1 MEIIVITAATI
12 LVSWLL
18 RNQIKSHAV
27 VFYAIAVA
35 VQIVYIAGTYM
46 DFPDIIWQ
54 PLFLL
59 VQKCTL
65 ATALFIVVMYVGV
78 LPKGSK
84 HYLWLK
90 GIRAELSILACIL
103 AMGHMIMCLIPYLP
117 RILSG
122 TGIKGNVLFS
132 FVLAIALFVLIL
144 VLGITS
150 FDNVKKKMSTAT
162 WIKVQKW
169 AYLFYG
175 LLYVHLMAMLLPSA
189 LNGGVQAIITTSFY
203 TVVFVSYA
211 VLRVRRA
218 MIDRKAEEAGKAEQA
233 EQLEQAE
240 EAPAQI
246 EEATA

>member
-18 RNQIKSHAV
+18 RNQIQSHPG
-27 VFYAIAVA
+27 VFYALAALLEIT
-35 VQIVYIAGTYM
+35 YIAGTYLN
-46 DFPDIIWQ
+46 FPDFIWQ

-78 LPKGSK
+78 IPKASK

-103 AMGHMIMCLIPYLP
+103 ALGHMIMCLIPYLP

-122 TGIKGNVLFS
+122 GGVKGNVLFS
-132 FVLAIALFVLIL
+132 FALAIALFVLVV

-150 FDNVKKKMSTAT
+150 FNSVKKKMSTTT

-169 AYLFYG
+169 AYLFYA

-189 LNGGVQAIITTSFY
+189 LNGGIQAIITTGFY
-203 TVVFVSYA
+203 SVVFVLYA
-211 VLRVRRA
+211 ALRIRRA
-218 MIDRKAEEAGKAEQA
+218 VIDRKPARAEQA
-233 EQLEQAE
+233 A
-240 EAPAQI
+240 A
-246 EEATA
+246 

>member
-1 MEIIVITAATI
+1 MEIIIITAATI

-18 RNQIKSHAV
+18 RNQIKGHPG
-27 VFYAIAVA
+27 VFYALAALVE
-35 VQIVYIAGTYM
+35 VVYIAGTY
-46 DFPDIIWQ
+46 FGLPDIIWQ

-65 ATALFIVVMYVGV
+65 ATAMFIVVMYVGV
-78 LPKGSK
+78 LPRGSK

-103 AMGHMIMCLIPYLP
+103 SLGHMIMCLIPYLP

-122 TGIKGNVLFS
+122 SGIKGNVLFS
-132 FVLAIALFVLIL
+132 FVLAIALFVLVL

-150 FDNVKKKMSTAT
+150 FNNVKKRMSTAT
-162 WIKVQKW
+162 WVKVQKW
-169 AYLFYG
+169 AYLFYA

-211 VLRVRRA
+211 ILRVRRA
-218 MIDRKAEEAGKAEQA
+218 LIDRKTAQLEEAAA
-233 EQLEQAE
+233 
-240 EAPAQI
+240 
-246 EEATA
+246 

>member
-18 RNQIKSHAV
+18 RNQIKTRPG
-27 VFYAIAVA
+27 VFYALAALLEIAYV
-35 VQIVYIAGTYM
+35 AGTYLG
-46 DFPDIIWQ
+46 FPDFVWQ

-59 VQKCTL
+59 IQKCTL

-103 AMGHMIMCLIPYLP
+103 CLGHMVMCLIPYLP

-122 TGIKGNVLFS
+122 SGIKGNVLFS
-132 FVLAIALFVLIL
+132 FVLAIALFVLVL

-150 FDNVKKKMSTAT
+150 FNSVKKRMSTAT

-169 AYLFYG
+169 AYLFYA

-189 LNGGVQAIITTSFY
+189 LSGGVQAIITTSFY
-203 TVVFVSYA
+203 TLVFVSYA

-218 MIDRKAEEAGKAEQA
+218 VLDKKQA
-233 EQLEQAE
+233 HVEGA
-240 EAPAQI
+240 AA
-246 EEATA
+246 

>member
-18 RNQIKSHAV
+18 RNQIQSHPGA
-27 VFYAIAVA
+27 FYALAALLEIA
-35 VQIVYIAGTYM
+35 YIAGTYLNLP
-46 DFPDIIWQ
+46 DFIWQ

-78 LPKGSK
+78 IPKTSK

-90 GIRAELSILACIL
+90 GVRAELSILACIL
-103 AMGHMIMCLIPYLP
+103 SLGHMIMCLIPYLP

-122 TGIKGNVLFS
+122 VGVKGNVLFS
-132 FVLAIALFVLIL
+132 FVLAIALFVLVL
-144 VLGITS
+144 ALGITS
-150 FDNVKKKMSTAT
+150 FSSVKKRMSTAT
-162 WIKVQKW
+162 WIKVQRW
-169 AYLFYG
+169 AYLFYA

-203 TVVFVSYA
+203 SVVFISYA

-218 MIDRKAEEAGKAEQA
+218 MIGRKPAQAGQA
-233 EQLEQAE
+233 EA
-240 EAPAQI
+240 
-246 EEATA
+246 

>member
-18 RNQIKSHAV
+18 RNQIQSHPGA
-27 VFYAIAVA
+27 FYALAALLEIA
-35 VQIVYIAGTYM
+35 YIAGTYLNLP
-46 DFPDIIWQ
+46 DFIWQ

-65 ATALFIVVMYVGV
+65 ATALFIVVMYAGV
-78 LPKGSK
+78 IPKTSK

-90 GIRAELSILACIL
+90 GVRAELSILACIL
-103 AMGHMIMCLIPYLP
+103 SLGHMIMCLIPYLP

-122 TGIKGNVLFS
+122 VGVKGNMLFS
-132 FVLAIALFVLIL
+132 FVLAIALFVLVL

-150 FDNVKKKMSTAT
+150 FSSVKKRMSTTT
-162 WIKVQKW
+162 WIKVQRW
-169 AYLFYG
+169 AYLFYA

-203 TVVFVSYA
+203 SVVFISYA

-218 MIDRKAEEAGKAEQA
+218 MIDRK
-233 EQLEQAE
+233 
-240 EAPAQI
+240 PAQAGRA
-246 EEATA
+246 EA

>member
-1 MEIIVITAATI
+1 MEIIIITAVTI

-18 RNQIKSHAV
+18 RNQIKKYPG
-27 VFYAIAVA
+27 VFYALAALIE
-35 VQIVYIAGTYM
+35 ILYMAGTY
-46 DFPDIIWQ
+46 FGLPDIVWQ

-78 LPKGSK
+78 LPKGTK
-84 HYLWLK
+84 NYLWLK
-90 GIRAELSILACIL
+90 GIRAELSIIACIL
-103 AMGHMIMCLIPYLP
+103 SLGHMIMCLIPYLP
-117 RILSG
+117 RILAG

-132 FVLAIALFVLIL
+132 FVLAVVLFILIL

-150 FDNVKKKMSTAT
+150 FSAVKKRMGTAT

-169 AYLFYG
+169 SYLFYA

-189 LNGGVQAIITTSFY
+189 LAGGVQAIITTVFY

-218 MIDRKAEEAGKAEQA
+218 MLDRKQVAAGEQ
-233 EQLEQAE
+233 
-240 EAPAQI
+240 
-246 EEATA
+246 

>member
-1 MEIIVITAATI
+1 VEIIVITAVTI

-18 RNQIKSHAV
+18 RNQIKRHPG
-27 VFYAIAVA
+27 VFYGLAALLEVA
-35 VQIVYIAGTYM
+35 YIAGTYLGLP
-46 DFPDIIWQ
+46 DFIWQ

-59 VQKCTL
+59 IQKCTL

-103 AMGHMIMCLIPYLP
+103 CLGHMVMCLIPYLP

-132 FVLAIALFVLIL
+132 FVLAIALFVLVL

-150 FDNVKKKMSTAT
+150 FNSVKKRMSTAT
-162 WIKVQKW
+162 WVKVQKW
-169 AYLFYG
+169 AYLFYA

-189 LNGGVQAIITTSFY
+189 LNGGVQAVITTSFY
-203 TVVFVSYA
+203 TLVFVSYA

-218 MIDRKAEEAGKAEQA
+218 ILDKRQEQSEELAV
-233 EQLEQAE
+233 
-240 EAPAQI
+240 
-246 EEATA
+246 